1 MRHPDSLP
9 ARDERTARDE
19 RSVTVR
25 LASLTSLTEQAMA
38 LPQRPRQA
46 TSGGYNRDVID
57 GPSVNNARHGPASGG
72 VVAVLVHRQ
81 PVLAVALS

>member
-1 MRHPDSLP
+1 M
-9 ARDERTARDE
+9 
-19 RSVTVR
+19 TVR
-25 LASLTSLTEQAMA
+25 LGSLHALTDRAMTT
-38 LPQRPRQA
+38 PQRPRRA
-46 TSGGYNRDVID
+46 TRGGYNVDVID

>member
-38 LPQRPRQA
+38 LPQRPRRA
-46 TSGGYNRDVID
+46 NRGGYTEGDFIVLSEVKR
-57 GPSVNNARHGPASGG
+57 SARPRSMRGRG
-72 VVAVLVHRQ
+72 RF
-81 PVLAVALS
+81 LSSTDNQ